1 MLLVSNQKVKL
12 RVLFNLN
19 AQLIESFDRCVTCEE
34 VLWTRSEGNDLQIAD
49 TDNGTGNRYE
59 VSDHGSNVS
68 CSSNRIF
75 WNISLKM
82 THL

>member
-1 MLLVSNQKVKL
+1 MLFVSNQKVKL
-12 RVLFNLN
+12 RVLFDLN
-19 AQLIESFDRCVTCEE
+19 TQLIESFDRCVTCEE
-34 VLWTRSEGNDLQIAD
+34 VLWTWSKGNDLQVTN
-49 TDNGTGNRYE
+49 TDNGTCNWYE

-75 WNISLKM
+75 RNISFKM